1 MGVYDGGAG
10 VKRRGRYDVAGLEEA
25 QWKPGSRARVLKN
38 RLGVRRKVLRCHT
51 RGDGPELRA
60 DGADVQCRDPEDVTD
75 LRTTVSRGEPENPL
89 LSSVWGRR
97 TPSMPVDVHTVMQ
110 NISYRLAG
118 SRK

>member
-60 DGADVQCRDPEDVTD
+60 DGEDVQCRDREDVAD
-75 LRTTVSRGEPENPL
+75 SRTTVNCGELERPFS
-89 LSSVWGRR
+89 SSVWGRR
-97 TPSMPVDVHTVMQ
+97 TPSMPADVHTVMQ

-118 SRK
+118 SRR